1 MALLFQH
8 IFIELSYKTVALC
21 TICTSIKFNYV
32 LLCRV
37 QAIFP
42 TPEPSALRDKRMSS
56 LIVYARKV
64 EGDMYDSA
72 NSRVR

>member
-1 MALLFQH
+1 MLQLLYF
-8 IFIELSYKTVALC
+8 S
-21 TICTSIKFNYV
+21 
-32 LLCRV
+32 RV

-56 LIVYARKV
+56 LIIYARKV

-72 NSRVR
+72 NSRVCSNVNFYKCVLNNIMNC

>member
-1 MALLFQH
+1 ML
-8 IFIELSYKTVALC
+8 IFS
-21 TICTSIKFNYV
+21 
-32 LLCRV
+32 V

-42 TPEPSALRDKRMSS
+42 TPEPAALKDRRMNS

-72 NSRVR
+72 GSRVGYII